1 MVKSL
6 LTTLAQSFPA
16 YLRGK
21 TEREFEGIIA
31 ALKRGEIPDVSDD

>member
-6 LTTLAQSFPA
+6 LTTLLKVFLLTSQEI
-16 YLRGK
+16 R
-21 TEREFEGIIA
+21 REFEGIIA